1 MDNMDSRIIDILKE
15 NSRVSASEISRK
27 VGLSVPAVSE
37 RIKKLEEQGVIQ
49 KYTIKLNE
57 QILGYNIKAFI
68 MVRLQDVDAL
78 PDFKEQMLQ
87 FPNILECHHIAGEFD
102 YLMKAVVASTDD
114 LEEFITNKL
123 KRIEGLSN
131 CRTHL
136 VFSTLKEELTI

>member
-1 MDNMDSRIIDILKE
+1 MDNMDTKIIGILKE
-15 NSRVSASEISRK
+15 NSRVSASEISRN

-37 RIKKLEEQGVIQ
+37 RIRKLEEHGVIQ

-78 PDFKEQMLQ
+78 PNFKKQMLE

-102 YLMKAVVASTDD
+102 YLMKTIVETTED
-114 LEEFITNKL
+114 LEDFITNKL

>member
-1 MDNMDSRIIDILKE
+1 MDNMDTKIIGILKE
-15 NSRVSASEISRK
+15 NSRVSASEISRN

-37 RIKKLEEQGVIQ
+37 RIRKLEEQGVIQ

-78 PDFKEQMLQ
+78 PNFKKQMLE

-102 YLMKAVVASTDD
+102 YLMKTVVETTED
-114 LEEFITNKL
+114 LEDFITNKL

>member
-1 MDNMDSRIIDILKE
+1 MDNMDSNIVEILKE

-78 PDFKEQMLQ
+78 PDFKAQMLT

-102 YLMKAVVASTDD
+102 YLMKTVVASTDD
-114 LEEFITNKL
+114 LEDFITNKL

>member
-1 MDNMDSRIIDILKE
+1 MDNMDSRIVEILKE